1 METEF
6 KNIITKLNL
15 KSLGL
20 TDYLIQE
27 IVKDLPAQRDP
38 SGFNIYK
45 VSDVKDSIQKKLSR
59 PKTKEES
66 KEKLIQVLDWI
77 EGKSNVVEI
86 DFLKRLPPEQRLEIL
101 YKRNEELLEKEKEIM
116 QATNDILKKAERTIA
131 R

>member
-1 METEF
+1 MDTEF
-6 KNIITKLNL
+6 KNIITKLHL

-27 IVKDLPAQRDP
+27 IVRDLPAQRDP

-45 VSDVKDSIQKKLSR
+45 VSDVKDSIHKKLSR

-66 KEKLIQVLDWI
+66 KEKLSLVLDWL
-77 EGKSNVVEI
+77 EGKSNVVKA

-116 QATNDILKKAERTIA
+116 QATNDLLRKAERMIA

>member
-1 METEF
+1 MDAEL
-6 KNIITKLNL
+6 KNIITKLHL

-20 TDYLIQE
+20 TDYLVQE
-27 IVKDLPAQRDP
+27 IVKYLPAQRDP
-38 SGFNIYK
+38 SGFNVYK

-66 KEKLIQVLDWI
+66 KEKLNQVLNWL
-77 EGKSNVVEI
+77 EGKSNVIEV
-86 DFLKRLPPEQRLEIL
+86 DFLKRLSPEQRLEIL

-116 QATNDILKKAERTIA
+116 QATNDLLRKAERTIA